1 MTALEAFAQVAAL
14 ALVARLIA
22 VFSTG
27 PNLARFFANVTIG
40 LILGMLVAAVWVL
53 MPLPTVWAR
62 IAPLVALPAVL
73 WAVAR
78 VTSRLAAGSDR

>member
-14 ALVARLIA
+14 TLVARLIA

-27 PNLARFFANVTIG
+27 QYLARFFDRVTIG
-40 LILGMLVAAVWVL
+40 LVLGMLVAAVWAL
-53 MPLPTVWAR
+53 TPMPTVWAR
-62 IAPLVALPAVL
+62 IAPLAALVAVL
-73 WAVAR
+73 WVVAR